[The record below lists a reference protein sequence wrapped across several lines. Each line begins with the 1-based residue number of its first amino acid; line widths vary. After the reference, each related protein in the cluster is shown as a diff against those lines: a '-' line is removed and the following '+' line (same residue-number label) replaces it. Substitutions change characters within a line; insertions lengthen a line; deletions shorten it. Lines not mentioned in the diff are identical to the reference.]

1 MRREGDLM
9 PRPADGWTLIGSI
22 LSRTLATPLPRWVR
36 PATAAQ
42 VGAALAMLRA
52 DALAAIGSASTR
64 DAPAALSMGRT
75 PYMAARAHGGWLS
88 TDAPP
93 GATLAEVFAA
103 QDAHGTGRPR
113 ST

>member
-1 MRREGDLM
+1 M

-64 DAPAALSMGRT
+64 DAPATLGMGRT
-75 PYMAARAHGGWLS
+75 PYMAARAPGGWLS
-88 TDAPP
+88 VDAPP
-93 GATLAEVFAA
+93 GATIAEVLAAHDAA
-103 QDAHGTGRPR
+103 QPGGRPR